1 MAERD
6 DTPLLGDRYRLVERI
21 GSGGMAEVWRATDE
35 RLGRDVAV
43 KLFRDE
49 AGTDVAR
56 NQDEVRTLARL
67 SHPGLVG
74 VYDVGET
81 GRDDGLPGERGF
93 VVMQLVDGGTLAD
106 VLASRQGLAHGEIAH
121 IGVQVAEALA
131 YVHGEG
137 IIHRDVK
144 PGNVLLSQDGRALLA
159 DFGIAR
165 LVDATSRHTR
175 TGDTIGTPAY
185 FAPEQV
191 AGEAVGPASD
201 IYALGLVLLEC
212 FTGRREYDGTAVE
225 SALARLSRRPA
236 VPTDLP
242 PGWTQLLTAMTERDP
257 TARPSAADVAAALRT
272 LEAGG
277 VPAPLGRPGVTTTQP
292 MAAATQVMSGASPT
306 GQTHVLTDGTV
317 AAAPAARSR
326 YGLWT
331 VIAIVILALVAAGIA
346 VALTRSQAGSVPQ
359 YVTPG
364 HPVIHDPTLE
374 HDVQQLEG
382 TVR

>member
-6 DTPLLGDRYRLVERI
+6 DNPLLGDRYRLVERI
-21 GSGGMAEVWRATDE
+21 GAGGMAEVWRAADE

-81 GRDDGLPGERGF
+81 GRDDGLPGQRGF
-93 VVMQLVDGGTLAD
+93 VVMQLVDGGTLGE
-106 VLASRQGLAHGEIAH
+106 VLAGGQRLAHREIAH
-121 IGVQVAEALA
+121 IGGQVADALA

-201 IYALGLVLLEC
+201 VYALGLVLLEC

-242 PGWTQLLTAMTERDP
+242 PGWTQILTTMTERDP
-257 TARPSAADVAAALRT
+257 AARPSAADVAAALHT
-272 LEAGG
+272 LESGG
-277 VPAPLGRPGVTTTQP
+277 VPAVLGRPGATSTQP
-292 MAAATQVMSGASPT
+292 IAAATQVMSGVPPADRT
-306 GQTHVLTDGTV
+306 QVLTEGTV
-317 AAAPAARSR
+317 AAAPSR
-326 YGLWT
+326 PTHYGLWT
-331 VIAIVILALVAAGIA
+331 VVAIVILALIAAGIA

-374 HDVQQLEG
+374 HDVQQLER